1 MSHKH
6 FFFEFDKVE
15 EIFLKGFHKID
26 TEEAYKLT
34 QELLKGV
41 LYKGLYFLNQKLAM
55 IREYE
60 SKFRETIII
69 NYFHS
74 LYIAYISSYLAK
86 NKINPYQ
93 DINSFNKKNYPNFAV
108 FLFSPFR
115 VKATLDAAD
124 AYLKYIEKEE
134 INFDGTLKKEGIL
147 IITKMFSEKFLHNIN
162 QMNKL
167 EDILNNIKKIENGEI
182 DLKDF

>member
-1 MSHKH
+1 MHC
-6 FFFEFDKVE
+6 
-15 EIFLKGFHKID
+15 
-26 TEEAYKLT
+26 
-34 QELLKGV
+34 
-41 LYKGLYFLNQKLAM
+41 
-55 IREYE
+55 
-60 SKFRETIII
+60 
-69 NYFHS
+69 
-74 LYIAYISSYLAK
+74 
-86 NKINPYQ
+86 
-93 DINSFNKKNYPNFAV
+93 PNFAV